1 MLPVSAIRGA
11 YARRSEITGEDL
23 LPAIDDGSKKPA
35 KKKTEP
41 AEEAETEEK

>member
-1 MLPVSAIRGA
+1 MYPVSAIRAA

-23 LPAIDDGSKKPA
+23 LPVVEDSSKKPA

-41 AEEAETEEK
+41 TEDATEEQ